1 MSLFFSIS
9 DADAHEHMY
18 RKKKYQ
24 QYRDR
29 ISSSSYITN
38 CTFFFVSGKKLKIW
52 AHRYISCICCSS
64 SRVSRV
70 RNFVRAICTYARA
83 VIIFGFGC
91 VNINI
96 NMLIVFFTLKN
107 IHFHDVKISCKYARI
122 WIKCDQAYRRTSA
135 MYKYC

>member
-1 MSLFFSIS
+1 MSLFFPYLTQTRTNTCIEKKIS
-9 DADAHEHMY
+9 T
-18 RKKKYQ
+18 
-24 QYRDR
+24 
-29 ISSSSYITN
+29 ISRPYIVIVVYHKLY
-38 CTFFFVSGKKLKIW
+38 FFFLFQVKSLKFELTDIFRVF
-52 AHRYISCICCSS
+52 AVRHRACH
-64 SRVSRV
+64 V

-107 IHFHDVKISCKYARI
+107 IQFHDVKISCKYARI